1 MLPVLPYLFLSAS
14 IMLQPQN
21 PLSTGSAR
29 PCAAGWDSVTNQKNK
44 RHHNAGKDAQ
54 QTTDACVELA
64 SSTLEIQEYLQ
75 ALARKQQWP
84 ITEEHVTE
92 DSWVFSRELSPEEFL
107 KATKKTALV
116 DKVDWTGGSAVIH
129 INTVQLSGGF
139 ARTIVQAE
147 FRGYGQ
153 SKDQFAMQREYWS
166 LDSNGSLET
175 ALTTILADHF
185 ASKP

>member
-1 MLPVLPYLFLSAS
+1 MLVVLPYLLLSAS
-14 IMLQPQN
+14 IMLQPQH

-29 PCAAGWDSVTNQKNK
+29 PCAAGWDSVTSEKNK

-54 QTTDACVELA
+54 QATDACVELA
-64 SSTLEIQEYLQ
+64 SSPLEIQEYLQ
-75 ALARKQQWP
+75 AFARKQQWP

-107 KATKKTALV
+107 KATKKTSLV

-185 ASKP
+185 ASKH